1 MKRRIVLAV
10 VLGMVVFG
18 GLSVLAATCVSRTVT
33 TRGEQAVRAMDAEER
48 AAFAQLSLITR
59 EMRADQVYQVLGPPS
74 EDLILV
80 AKWNGYGGSIFSQ
93 LRVSFANGHPVSAR
107 WLKLGSFMY
116 ERPL

>member
-59 EMRADQVYQVLGPPS
+59 DMRGSGLSGSWTTVGRPDP
-74 EDLILV
+74 
-80 AKWNGYGGSIFSQ
+80 GGKVERIRGLNLQSASCQ
-93 LRVSFANGHPVSAR
+93 LCQRAPGQCSLAETRIIHV
-107 WLKLGSFMY
+107 
-116 ERPL
+116 

>member
-1 MKRRIVLAV
+1 MKRRIVLAKAKKT
-10 VLGMVVFG
+10 GFG
-18 GLSVLAATCVSRTVT
+18 GRASRCDLVSCTVT

-80 AKWNGYGGSIFSQ
+80 AKGTNTGNNLQSASCQ
-93 LRVSFANGHPVSAR
+93 LCQRAPGQCSLAETRIIHV
-107 WLKLGSFMY
+107 
-116 ERPL
+116 